1 MPSAA
6 RPIDADTSVR
16 PVTLKWLAM
25 LALALALPAAF
36 SLLAFRATE
45 WTEALAPLAVGA
57 VMQATPGAAQGEVV
71 WRPAALPY
79 RCRDPGDAEHPGEA
93 PRDSCDEIFRIFHHV
108 DDAAARPGGPLQ
120 SLYIPS
126 FQGGLLVSV
135 NGTFVASSRWRLSET
150 GVANGVPIII
160 PLPHPLLR
168 AGPNVIEIA
177 LHRRGVANGYLDQV
191 AIGPD
196 QLLRADYD
204 KRELLFSTFQR
215 MIEGWQFALGL
226 AMLLMW
232 LTRPK
237 EQAFLVFGVILAL
250 LSVQPLADL
259 FVDAIDNP
267 FMRLIN
273 MTRIMAGLLSLPM
286 AWLFVGRKPPIPIW
300 VFALP
305 SLALAAMPFTL
316 PLHVFKFILIFI
328 IIPLTLTVAAVALW
342 TIAKEAVLKRDNA
355 ATLLMGGCF
364 ITLISGV
371 HDWMAVRGDLGE
383 RSVLIGRLSAPIYL
397 TAVSG
402 ALIWRFGQALT
413 VLDRLSTR
421 LRSDVAA
428 AEDALRAS
436 FARERE
442 QERKTILERERVR
455 LMSDL
460 HDGIA
465 GQLVSILA
473 LCELRGREP
482 DDVTNSV
489 RAALTDLRLVVA
501 SLEDVGDDLG
511 VVLALFRERIEP
523 QLAALGVRLTWRMTD
538 LPETPGLHPGAA
550 LAIFR
555 VLQEAVMN
563 AARHSGAS
571 VVTLEA
577 GPSPTPGRGV
587 RLIVRDAGRGGV
599 EERPGGYGLG
609 NMRRRA
615 DGMRA
620 ALDISSGANG
630 TKVTI
635 DLPQNFYESEHP
647 TIM

>member
-1 MPSAA
+1 MTRPIEAEPPA
-6 RPIDADTSVR
+6 RPKTQ
-16 PVTLKWLAM
+16 KWLVV
-25 LALALALPAAF
+25 LALALALPIAF
-36 SLLAFRATE
+36 SLFAFRASE
-45 WTEALAPLAVGA
+45 WPEALAPLAIREA
-57 VMQATPGAAQGEVV
+57 WQAAPDGQGGVQWLPV
-71 WRPAALPY
+71 ALPY
-79 RCRDPGDAEHPGEA
+79 RCGDPGDAERPGEA
-93 PRDSCDEIFRIFHHV
+93 PRDFCEETFRIIHHA
-108 DDAAARPGGPLQ
+108 DDKSAQAGAPLQ

-126 FQGGLLVSV
+126 FQGGVAVSL
-135 NGTFVASSRWRLSET
+135 NGTFIASSRWRQSET
-150 GVANGVPIII
+150 GVATGVPIII
-160 PLPHPLLR
+160 PLPHPLLQ
-168 AGPNVIEIA
+168 AGENIIEIA

-204 KRELLFSTFQR
+204 RRERLFSTIRR

-237 EQAFLVFGVILAL
+237 EQAFLVFGAILAL

-273 MTRIMAGLLSLPM
+273 MTRIMAGFLSLPM

-305 SLALAAMPFTL
+305 SIALAAMPFTL

-328 IIPLTLTVAAVALW
+328 IIPLTLTIAVMALW
-342 TIAKEAVLKRDNA
+342 TIAKEAVVKRDNA

-397 TAVSG
+397 TAASG

-413 VLDRLSTR
+413 VLDRLSAR

-436 FARERE
+436 FARERA
-442 QERKTILERERVR
+442 QERKAILESERVR

-473 LCELRGREP
+473 LCELRGR
-482 DDVTNSV
+482 DDDEVTDSV
-489 RAALTDLRLVVA
+489 RAALADLRLVVA

-523 QLAALGVRLTWRMTD
+523 QLAAMGVVLVWRMTD

-563 AARHSGAS
+563 AARHSGAPS
-571 VVTLEA
+571 VMVEA
-577 GPSPTPGRGV
+577 GPSPTPGRSV
-587 RLIVRDAGRGGV
+587 RLTVRDFGNGGIK
-599 EERPGGYGLG
+599 ERPGGYGLG

-615 DGMRA
+615 A
-620 ALDISSGANG
+620 VINATFEIISNKNG
-630 TKVTI
+630 TEVRL
-635 DLPQNFYESEHP
+635 DLPSNFYAVEHP
-647 TIM
+647 SIM

>member
-1 MPSAA
+1 MPSAT

-16 PVTLKWLAM
+16 PVTLKWLAV
-25 LALALALPAAF
+25 LALALAAPAAF

-45 WTEALAPLAVGA
+45 WPEALAPLAISQAWQARSDGDGGVKWLPA
-57 VMQATPGAAQGEVV
+57 V
-71 WRPAALPY
+71 LPF
-79 RCRDPGDAEHPGEA
+79 RCRDPGDVERPGEA
-93 PRDSCDEIFRIFHHV
+93 PRDFCDETFRIIHHA
-108 DDAAARPGGPLQ
+108 DAAAAESGGPLQ

-126 FQGGLLVSV
+126 FQGGLLVSL
-135 NGTFVASSRWRLSET
+135 NGTFIASSRWRQSET
-150 GVANGVPIII
+150 GVATGVPIII
-160 PLPHPLLR
+160 PLPYPMLQ
-168 AGPNVIEIA
+168 AGENVIEIA

-204 KRELLFSTFQR
+204 RRELLFSTFRR

-250 LSVQPLADL
+250 LSAQPLADL

-316 PLHVFKFILIFI
+316 PLHVFKFILTVI
-328 IIPLTLTVAAVALW
+328 IIPLTLTIAIVALW
-342 TIAKEAVLKRDNA
+342 TIAKEALGKRDNA

-364 ITLISGV
+364 ITLISGA
-371 HDWMAVRGDLGE
+371 HDWVVVRGDLGE

-397 TAVSG
+397 TAASG
-402 ALIWRFGQALT
+402 ALIWRFGQALS
-413 VLDRLSTR
+413 VLDRLSAR

-436 FARERE
+436 FGREQA
-442 QERKTILERERVR
+442 QERKTILESERVR

-473 LCELRGREP
+473 LCELRGRDADE
-482 DDVTNSV
+482 VTNSV

-538 LPETPGLHPGAA
+538 LPETTGLHPGAA

-577 GPSPTPGRGV
+577 GPSPTPGCGV
-587 RLIVRDAGRGGV
+587 RLTVRDAGCGGV
-599 EERPGGYGLG
+599 KERPGGYGLG

-615 DGMRA
+615 DSISGT
-620 ALDISSGANG
+620 LGVISDSSG
-630 TKVTI
+630 TEITL
-635 DLPQNFYESEHP
+635 DLPKSFHEAGHP
-647 TIM
+647 SMM